1 MFSLFLLLKVDN
13 LCYLIFFL
21 SIPSVWGFFLGRS
34 GFLSQ
39 GSCGEWRGGP
49 KLIVRINK
57 TTSKMFYG
65 ATVGASA
72 ANERQSH
79 AENLVLK
86 NFFFMAA
93 LLKHKLELGDGDPR
107 PLLRFFSSP

>member
-1 MFSLFLLLKVDN
+1 
-13 LCYLIFFL
+13 
-21 SIPSVWGFFLGRS
+21 
-34 GFLSQ
+34 
-39 GSCGEWRGGP
+39 
-49 KLIVRINK
+49 
-57 TTSKMFYG
+57 MFYG

-72 ANERQSH
+72 ANERKSH
-79 AENLVLK
+79 AKNLVLK

>member
-1 MFSLFLLLKVDN
+1 MLFDFFSLD
-13 LCYLIFFL
+13 
-21 SIPSVWGFFLGRS
+21 SICLGFFS
-34 GFLSQ
+34 GE
-39 GSCGEWRGGP
+39 EWIFVTGKLRGVEGGP

-79 AENLVLK
+79 AKNLVLK